1 MQFEDFDKKIKEA
14 AEHHHP
20 AYDEMAWDKMEK
32 LLDKHLPQKEDK
44 KRRFIFFLLLFL
56 FLGGAGIIIGKPFRP
71 GKQFTRA
78 EEATGE
84 SKSSKPVQNSFEGMG
99 AGTTD
104 EKTVT
109 EFDKMEDID
118 PIAVKKSTA
127 VTDVDI
133 DANSDY
139 NNKNNILIAAKKYPA
154 GQTRLNASVN
164 QQKNRQSY
172 MQYDK
177 PIDNAAVTSVDMQ
190 LDKPANNIVKPAVTA
205 IAKNSIIIDSAD
217 NNKEDVEI
225 KEMSVK
231 AGAEKIEVSDSVANK
246 SAITIKKTQEKK
258 KANGKAQKRNSFFL
272 TFSAGP
278 DISYASS
285 GKPGKIRPVAGLGL
299 GFTFKDRFTVRTGFY
314 SASKVYSASPE
325 AYHPPEVFYSYY
337 PYLEKIDAD
346 CKVYELPITFS
357 YSFGRSKQQ
366 HWFASAGISSY
377 LMKTETYNYFYKTS
391 PLGPTVSRKWGIK
404 NENKHMFS
412 VLGVS
417 AGYQR
422 NLSKSL
428 SIIAEPYLKLPM
440 SGVGYGKVKLNSTGL
455 LFSIA
460 VKPFTVAKKNKPLP

>member
-56 FLGGAGIIIGKPFRP
+56 LLGGAGVIIGKPFRS
-71 GKQFTRA
+71 GKQLARS
-78 EEATGE
+78 EEAAGE
-84 SKSSKPVQNSFEGMG
+84 SKSSKPQQNSYDGMEP
-99 AGTTD
+99 GTTV

-118 PIAVKKSTA
+118 AKAVKKSTA

-133 DANSDY
+133 DANPDF
-139 NNKNNILIAAKKYPA
+139 NKKKNILIAAKSYPA
-154 GQTRLNASVN
+154 GQAILNSSVN

-172 MQYDK
+172 VQYDK
-177 PIDNAAVTSVDMQ
+177 PIDKAAVTSVGVQ
-190 LDKPANNIVKPAVTA
+190 LDKPAHSIVKPAAA
-205 IAKNSIIIDSAD
+205 IVKNPITIDAAD
-217 NNKEDVEI
+217 NNKEDIET

-231 AGAEKIEVSDSVANK
+231 AGTEKITVADSVVK
-246 SAITIKKTQEKK
+246 DSAIAILKTQEKK
-258 KANGKAQKRNSFFL
+258 KKKEKTQKRNSFFL

-278 DISYASS
+278 DVSYTSA
-285 GKPGKIRPVAGLGL
+285 GNPGKIKPVVGLGL
-299 GFTFKDRFTVRTGFY
+299 GYTFKDRFTIRTGFY

-391 PLGPTVSRKWGIK
+391 PLGPTVSRKWGIE
-404 NENKHMFS
+404 NQNKHLFS
-412 VLGVS
+412 VLGIS

-422 NLSKSL
+422 KLSKSL
-428 SIIAEPYLKLPM
+428 SIIAEPYLKLPL
-440 SGVGYGKVKLNSTGL
+440 SGVGYGKVRLNSAGL
-455 LFSIA
+455 LFSMA
-460 VKPFTVAKKNKPLP
+460 VKPFAVSKKNKPLP

>member
-56 FLGGAGIIIGKPFRP
+56 FLGGAVIIIGKPFRS
-71 GKQFTRA
+71 GKQFTRSA
-78 EEATGE
+78 ETTGG
-84 SKSSKPVQNSFEGMG
+84 SKSSKPVQNSFDGKG
-99 AGTTD
+99 AVTTD

-109 EFDKMEDID
+109 EFDKIEDIY

-133 DANSDY
+133 DANSEY
-139 NNKNNILIAAKKYPA
+139 NKKNNSPIAKRYPA
-154 GQTRLNASVN
+154 GQAILNSSVN

-172 MQYDK
+172 VQYDK
-177 PIDNAAVTSVDMQ
+177 PIDNAAVTNVDVQ
-190 LDKPANNIVKPAVTA
+190 LDKPAHSIVKPTAAA
-205 IAKNSIIIDSAD
+205 IAKNPITIDTAD
-217 NNKEDVEI
+217 NNKADNNT

-231 AGAEKIEVSDSVANK
+231 AGTEKIAVADSVVK
-246 SAITIKKTQEKK
+246 ESAIIILKTQEKK
-258 KANGKAQKRNSFFL
+258 KTKEKTQKRNVFFL
-272 TFSAGP
+272 NFSAGP
-278 DISYASS
+278 DISYTSA
-285 GKPGKIRPVAGLGL
+285 GNPGKIKPVVGLGL
-299 GFTFKDRFTVRTGFY
+299 GYTFKDRFTIRTGFY
-314 SASKVYSASPE
+314 SARKVYSASPE
-325 AYHPPEVFYSYY
+325 AYHPPDVFYSYY

-391 PLGPTVSRKWGIK
+391 PLGPTVSRKWGIE
-404 NENKHMFS
+404 NQNKHLFS
-412 VLGVS
+412 VLGIS

-422 NLSKSL
+422 KLSQSL
-428 SIIAEPYLKLPM
+428 SIIAEPYLKLPL
-440 SGVGYGKVKLNSTGL
+440 SGVGYGKVRLNSAGL
-455 LFSIA
+455 LFSMA
-460 VKPFTVAKKNKPLP
+460 VKPFAVSKKNKPLP

>member
-84 SKSSKPVQNSFEGMG
+84 SKSSKPAHNSFEGTG

-164 QQKNRQSY
+164 QQKKRQSY
-172 MQYDK
+172 VQYDK
-177 PIDNAAVTSVDMQ
+177 PINNAAVTSVDMH
-190 LDKPANNIVKPAVTA
+190 LDKPANSIVKPAVTA
-205 IAKNSIIIDSAD
+205 VAKNSIINDSAD
-217 NNKEDVEI
+217 NNKADI
-225 KEMSVK
+225 DTKEMSVK
-231 AGAEKIEVSDSVANK
+231 AGAEKIAVADSVAK
-246 SAITIKKTQEKK
+246 ESAITIMKTQEKK
-258 KANGKAQKRNSFFL
+258 KTNGKAQKRNAFFL

-278 DISYASS
+278 DMSYTSS

-299 GFTFKDRFTVRTGFY
+299 GFTFKDRLTVRTGFY

-325 AYHPPEVFYSYY
+325 AYHPPAVFYSYY
-337 PYLEKIDAD
+337 PYLEKVDAD
-346 CKVYELPITFS
+346 CKVYELPLTFS
-357 YSFGRSKQQ
+357 YNFGSTKQQ

-391 PLGPTVSRKWGIK
+391 PLGPTVNRKWGI
-404 NENKHMFS
+404 ENKNKHLFS
-412 VLGVS
+412 VLGIS

>member
-32 LLDKHLPQKEDK
+32 QLDKHLPQKEDK

-71 GKQFTRA
+71 GKQFARA

-84 SKSSKPVQNSFEGMG
+84 SKSSKPAYNSFEGTG

-104 EKTVT
+104 EMTVT
-109 EFDKMEDID
+109 EFDKIEDID

-139 NNKNNILIAAKKYPA
+139 NNKNNIPIAAKKYPA
-154 GQTRLNASVN
+154 SQARLNASVN
-164 QQKNRQSY
+164 QQKKRQSY
-172 MQYDK
+172 VQYDK
-177 PIDNAAVTSVDMQ
+177 PIDNAAVTSVDMH
-190 LDKPANNIVKPAVTA
+190 LDKPANSIVQPAVTA
-205 IAKNSIIIDSAD
+205 VAKNSSINDSD
-217 NNKEDVEI
+217 NNNKADI
-225 KEMSVK
+225 DTKEMSVK
-231 AGAEKIEVSDSVANK
+231 AGTEKIAAADSVTK
-246 SAITIKKTQEKK
+246 ESAITIMKTQEEKK
-258 KANGKAQKRNSFFL
+258 TNGKAQKRNAFFL

-278 DISYASS
+278 DMSYTSS

-299 GFTFKDRFTVRTGFY
+299 GFTFKDRLTVRTGFY

-325 AYHPPEVFYSYY
+325 AYHPPAVFYSYY
-337 PYLEKIDAD
+337 PYLEKVDAD
-346 CKVYELPITFS
+346 CKVYEIPLTFS
-357 YSFGRSKQQ
+357 YNFGRTKQQ

-391 PLGPTVSRKWGIK
+391 PLGTTVNRKWGIK
-404 NENKHMFS
+404 NENQHLFS
-412 VLGVS
+412 VLGIS

-440 SGVGYGKVKLNSTGL
+440 SGVGYGKVKLNSAGL

-460 VKPFTVAKKNKPLP
+460 VKPFTVSKKNKPLP